1 MSTFYNLIEMQ
12 IAVSFGI
19 GVWILYIIQQQVESE
34 SKLKKNTKMFLLSTI
49 MSLKLL
55 SNKVI
60 DVLEGTQTGSLMSD

>member
-1 MSTFYNLIEMQ
+1 MQ

-34 SKLKKNTKMFLLSTI
+34 SKFKKNTKMFLLSTI